1 MLSSLIDNTIDMIRM
16 NGIREEDMVHM
27 RYEIMK
33 QAAEVGRE
41 GCRVVYEKAI

>member
-1 MLSSLIDNTIDMIRM
+1 MSLLIDNTIDMVRM

-27 RYEIMK
+27 RYEIFK

-41 GCRVVYEKAI
+41 ECRVVVEKAI